1 MTDAQRLARIETLLQ
16 KFRSAAQEEQ
26 IKLAPEKY
34 PWFWNFPHG
43 SCTAA
48 SFILGTLLKELE
60 PEKDWHLVNG
70 TEGGVFG
77 HDWLNDGKIAVD
89 ATADQF
95 AGYAPYVGISPPPL
109 ASKFHHKLQ
118 RYELSE
124 IAPPMLDAMNE
135 FRMLID
141 ADQDYSWMK

>member
-1 MTDAQRLARIETLLQ
+1 MTEAQRLVRIETLMH
-16 KFRSAAQEEQ
+16 KFRSAAQRDQ
-26 IKLAPEKY
+26 IKLAPETY
-34 PWFWNFPHG
+34 PWFWNFPHN

-48 SFILGTLLKELE
+48 SYILGTLLKELE
-60 PEKDWHLVNG
+60 PEKDWHLMNG

-109 ASKFHHKLQ
+109 ASKFHHNPQ
-118 RYELSE
+118 RHELSE
-124 IAPPMLDAMNE
+124 IHPPMLDSLKAIRALMDE
-135 FRMLID
+135 
-141 ADQDYSWMK
+141 DQD